1 MFTCDVNLEGKMLN
15 ARFIIILKG
24 FLAVRNQLVRGS
36 GPLKM
41 IHKEKKWVALESW
54 DEILQKLA
62 HFGYTSAW
70 STCL

>member
-1 MFTCDVNLEGKMLN
+1 MYTCDVNLEGKMLN

-41 IHKEKKWVALESW
+41 IHKEKMSC
-54 DEILQKLA
+54 IRKLRRN
-62 HFGYTSAW
+62 S
-70 STCL
+70 SKTCTFWIHINLFIS

>member
-1 MFTCDVNLEGKMLN
+1 MYTCDVNLEGKMLN

-41 IHKEKKWVALESW
+41 IHKEKKLVALES
-54 DEILQKLA
+54 
-62 HFGYTSAW
+62 
-70 STCL
+70 